1 LSKFNFSFMK
11 ALFNCVLVRL
21 KSSSRWGCK
30 LFVVSCLV
38 SCSDFEPDAAPD
50 DSILDGPVAGLTY
63 EQNRRFLAGD
73 VAFNDEIFF
82 SQTGLGPTFVASSCV
97 ACHAGDGRGTPST
110 TLTRFGQIDE
120 TGNQFLHLGGPQLQN
135 RALPGYAPEQIPFG
149 ATFSKF
155 TPPANTGL
163 GFIELVSDADILA
176 MADPDDLNGDGISGV
191 PNWNYIPGYVATPQG
206 SATQNGRYI
215 CRFGRKGAAFDLLQQ
230 TASAYNQDVG
240 ITSTFEPINPYSGLS
255 GDPEVSDNTIRDV
268 VFYLQTLKAPIP
280 RNQNDS
286 KVQQG
291 KALFTQIQCAAC
303 HKPELKTGYSP
314 VQALSYQ
321 TFYPYTD
328 LLLHDMGSALDDGY
342 TEGSAKT
349 YEWRTPPLW
358 GLGLS
363 PNSQGGNFFL
373 MHDGRA
379 RSIEEAILLH
389 GGEATTSRN
398 QYNQLTSE
406 EKQALLKFLNSL

>member
-1 LSKFNFSFMK
+1 MKYLSPYLKKKFFRKPGAIVCIGLLS
-11 ALFNCVLVRL
+11 L
-21 KSSSRWGCK
+21 
-30 LFVVSCLV
+30 
-38 SCSDFEPDAAPD
+38 SCSNFETEAPD
-50 DSILDGPVAGLTY
+50 DDKILDGPLEGLTY

-73 VAFNDEIFF
+73 IAFNDEIFF
-82 SQTGLGPTFVASSCV
+82 SQTGLGPTFVANSCV

-110 TLTRFGQIDE
+110 TLTRFGQVDE

-135 RALPGYAPEQIPFG
+135 RSLPGYMPEQIPLG

-163 GFIELVSDADILA
+163 GFIELVSDTDILA
-176 MADPDDLNGDGISGV
+176 MADPDDLDGDGISGV
-191 PNWNYIPGYVATPQG
+191 PNWNHVPGYVIIPQG
-206 SATQNGRYI
+206 AAEQNGKYI

-230 TASAYNQDVG
+230 TATAYNQDIGV
-240 ITSTFEPINPYSGLS
+240 TSTFEPLDPYSGLT
-255 GDPEVSDNTIRDV
+255 GDPEVSDATIRSV

-280 RNQNDS
+280 RNQNDP
-286 KVQQG
+286 KVLQG
-291 KALFTQIQCAAC
+291 KALFSQIQCAAC
-303 HKPELKTGYSP
+303 HKPQLQTGYSP
-314 VQALSYQ
+314 VQALSYKA
-321 TFYPYTD
+321 FYPYTD
-328 LLLHDMGSALDDGY
+328 LLLHDMGPGLDDGY

-379 RSIEEAILLH
+379 RSIEEAIQLH
-389 GGEATTSRN
+389 GGEAAGSRSR
-398 QYNQLTSE
+398 YNQLTQE
-406 EKQALLKFLNSL
+406 EKQALIKFLNSL